1 MGADS
6 VDVLVIGGGLIGTSA
21 ALGIAASGRR
31 LALIDQRRPS
41 VQPGRLGAD
50 LRTVALSPASQTL
63 LRKLGAWED
72 LKAAPYRSMRVWEE
86 RGGAEIRFHA
96 QEAERDELGWIVE
109 VGPAVAALWRR
120 LEACTNAQCLVESLA
135 DMQPTEEAVAVQ
147 VGERRIQARLAVAA
161 DGGQSAVR
169 SQLGVQVKAWE
180 TGQVALATL
189 ARAERPHQETAFQ
202 RFLLDGPLALL
213 PCVDARTVSVIWSQ
227 SAVSGQRRLALDD
240 EAFCSE
246 LTEASEGCLGQI
258 QEVDRRQTFALAQSA
273 TAMLNPCQRVL
284 LIGDAARV
292 LHPMAGLGVNLGFE
306 DIAGLLQGLA
316 HPQAED
322 PGAPGLWRA
331 FARRRKA
338 RSLSMTQ
345 FLAGLRAFYA
355 MPQPAASWL
364 RNLGVRWVDGFQPL
378 KRQIIREALGLG
390 PIAQRL
396 R

>member
-6 VDVLVIGGGLIGTSA
+6 VDVLVIGGGLIGASA

-31 LALIDQRRPS
+31 LALVDQRRPS

-120 LEACTNAQCLVESLA
+120 LESCANAQCLVESLA
-135 DMQPTEEAVAVQ
+135 EVKPTEETVAVQ

-189 ARAERPHQETAFQ
+189 ARAERPHQGTAFQ

-213 PCVDARTVSVIWSQ
+213 PCADARTVSVIWSQ

-240 EAFCSE
+240 EAFCGE

-258 QEVDRRQTFALAQSA
+258 QEVDRRQTFSLAQSA

-331 FARRRKA
+331 FDRRRKA

>member
-6 VDVLVIGGGLIGTSA
+6 VDVLVVGGGLIGASA

-31 LALIDQRRPS
+31 LALADRRRPS

-63 LRKLGAWED
+63 LRELGAWED
-72 LKAAPYRSMRVWEE
+72 LPAAPCRSMRVWEE

-96 QEAERDELGWIVE
+96 QEVEREELGWIVE

-120 LEACTNAQCLVESLA
+120 LEACANAECLVESLTE
-135 DMQPTEEAVAVQ
+135 MRPTEEKVAAQ

-180 TGQVALATL
+180 TGQVALVTL
-189 ARAERPHQETAFQ
+189 ARAEQPHRGTAYQ

-227 SAVSGQRRLALDD
+227 SSVSGQRRLALDD
-240 EAFCSE
+240 AAFCGE
-246 LTEASEGCLGQI
+246 LTQASEACLGAI
-258 QEVDRRQTFALAQSA
+258 QEVDRRQTFRLTQSA
-273 TAMLNPCQRVL
+273 AAALNPRQRVL

-355 MPQPAASWL
+355 MPQPAANWL
-364 RNLGVRWVDGFQPL
+364 RNLGVHWVDGFGPL
-378 KRQIIREALGLG
+378 KRQIIREALGQA
-390 PIAQRL
+390 PIAQQL

>member
-1 MGADS
+1 MDADS
-6 VDVLVIGGGLIGTSA
+6 VDVLVVGGGLIGASA
-21 ALGIAASGRR
+21 ALGIAASGRP
-31 LALIDQRRPS
+31 LALADQRRPS

-72 LKAAPYRSMRVWEE
+72 LTAAPYRSMRVWEE

-96 QEAERDELGWIVE
+96 QEVERDELGWIVA

-120 LEACTNAQCLVESLA
+120 VEACANAQCLVESLTE
-135 DMQPTEEAVAVQ
+135 MQLTQETVAARL
-147 VGERRIQARLAVAA
+147 GERRIRARLAVAA

-169 SQLGVQVKAWE
+169 SRLGVPAKARD
-180 TGQVALATL
+180 TGQVALVTL
-189 ARAERPHQETAFQ
+189 ARAERPHQGTAYQ

-213 PCVDARTVSVIWSQ
+213 PCVDARIVSVIWSQ
-227 SAVSGQRRLALDD
+227 SSASGQRRLALDD
-240 EAFCSE
+240 AAFCAE
-246 LTEASEGCLGQI
+246 LTRASEACLGAI
-258 QEVDRRQTFALAQSA
+258 EEVDHRQTFRLTQSA
-273 TAMLNPCQRVL
+273 ATALNPRQRVL

-322 PGAPGLWRA
+322 PGAPGLWRV

-338 RSLSMTQ
+338 RSLAMTQ

-355 MPQPAASWL
+355 MPQPAANWL
-364 RNLGVRWVDGFQPL
+364 RNLGVGWVDGFQPL

-390 PIAQRL
+390 PIAQQL